1 MNLNNDDLI
10 FNTNDLN
17 FFVDNIWTNDFHSNQ
32 GGMGA
37 PDLFSLWFILYK
49 YKPKIIVESGIWK
62 GLSTK
67 LIRKTLPESKIISL
81 DPINLI
87 NKGFKDNNKNTT
99 YFIGNNFVDFKDL
112 DLSMHNP
119 DDILCFFDCHQ
130 NALFRLLQCY
140 KKNIKNIFFNDNY
153 PKNCGSHYTIQ
164 HILDNDDRKFKI
176 SKKNKDELI
185 SKISLYKVFPN
196 IYPGKI
202 KTGEGLFDCESYFD
216 HNNNIKKYE
225 IFKNERNT
233 YRWNTFVKLNI

>member
-1 MNLNNDDLI
+1 MILNNDDLT
-10 FNTNDLN
+10 FDTNDLN
-17 FFVDNIWTNDFHSNQ
+17 FFVNNIWTNEFHSNE

-49 YKPKIIVESGIWK
+49 YKPKIIVESGVWK

-185 SKISLYKVFPN
+185 SKIYLYKVFPN

-202 KTGEGLFDCESYFD
+202 KTGEGFFDCESYFD
-216 HNNNIKKYE
+216 EDNNIKKYE
-225 IFKNERNT
+225 IFKNERNS